1 MRAQQR
7 LRRRTGRRLCRIPP
21 ERKLV
26 GDGPSFLDS
35 PVEGDDLLKAQVHVV
50 RFGRGGMGIQ
60 LGVCAR
66 IDGGEPEPALV
77 LGLWA
82 PERD

>member
-1 MRAQQR
+1 M
-7 LRRRTGRRLCRIPP
+7 
-21 ERKLV
+21 
-26 GDGPSFLDS
+26 
-35 PVEGDDLLKAQVHVV
+35 EGDDLLKAQVYVV